1 MWTVS
6 LRFDAKVRVSKANDT
21 EAERKEEGSYRGRPS
36 MQMKISSSSSRF
48 TLLLLFS
55 LLPGKNRFPA
65 CSRTYRKLG
74 ESIAFRSISD
84 FFSLSERKKRK
95 KNTRILL
102 SIHFFPLKNYL
113 FSRSFFGQKIDSDHY
128 QIFSSSLLF
137 YNSQKLQGISRHSP
151 PLQKKSFLE
160 PITHLTSA
168 SSSFLLNLFNSKSE
182 GLIGRVVDLIGD
194 R

>member
-102 SIHFFPLKNYL
+102 SIHFFPLKSWNYL

-151 PLQKKSFLE
+151 PPPSKKNPFSNQSHISHPHPPL
-160 PITHLTSA
+160 
-168 SSSFLLNLFNSKSE
+168 SSSIY
-182 GLIGRVVDLIGD
+182 LILRAKG
-194 R
+194 

>member
-102 SIHFFPLKNYL
+102 SIHFFFLLRIIYSLDLSLGRKLIQIIIKYSPRACSSTTRKNSRELVATPPLPPLKKIL
-113 FSRSFFGQKIDSDHY
+113 SRTNHTSHIR
-128 QIFSSSLLF
+128 ILLF
-137 YNSQKLQGISRHSP
+137 P
-151 PLQKKSFLE
+151 PQS
-160 PITHLTSA
+160 I
-168 SSSFLLNLFNSKSE
+168 
-182 GLIGRVVDLIGD
+182 
-194 R
+194 